1 MEREAMSTIESPEY
15 RSVCETVARWPAAQR
30 HALVQEILAMRD
42 REATR
47 SETPAPR
54 VSTLARAIGIGRGEG
69 PPPTD
74 EEVERW
80 LDERRW
86 EKYR

>member
-1 MEREAMSTIESPEY
+1 MSTIESREY
-15 RSVCETVARWPAAQR
+15 REVRETIARWPAAQR
-30 HALVQEILAMRD
+30 RALVQEILAMLD
-42 REATR
+42 GNATQIA
-47 SETPAPR
+47 TPVPR
-54 VSTLARAIGIGRGEG
+54 LSTLARAIGIGRGEG
-69 PPPTD
+69 PPPSG